1 MRSRPVIIFLS
12 FYERILGR
20 LRFPLGLAVICCAEI
35 LHRVTSFRYL
45 RKCRSE
51 QTSCSEQT
59 YVLPGLEGLDFPV
72 GHSSFGSRIYE
83 SVRHGFFRVFL
94 ASLISESPWCVNY
107 VLAIRKGVAQVDG
120 KTPRA
125 IRPRQV
131 TISERSD
138 RLRMGAS

>member
-1 MRSRPVIIFLS
+1 MRRHYAIVILS

-35 LHRVTSFRYL
+35 LHRGTSFLYN

-72 GHSSFGSRIYE
+72 GHSSLGWRDI
-83 SVRHGFFRVFL
+83 
-94 ASLISESPWCVNY
+94 
-107 VLAIRKGVAQVDG
+107 
-120 KTPRA
+120 
-125 IRPRQV
+125 
-131 TISERSD
+131 
-138 RLRMGAS
+138 